1 MNKFRYVLTFLAG
14 SALGAAASF
23 LLLRKKFDEQRL
35 YFENKYGSSDTDNG
49 DTPDTPDEKS
59 HDISKEDMMDYYK
72 NKTPNDISETPEKA
86 KVPHVIHPDDFGMLD
101 YDTITLT
108 LYFDGVVAD
117 DNDFVV
123 DGDILGD
130 DWKNHFGEF
139 EPDAVYVRNDI
150 LKADYEILRDNNKFS
165 DICNTVIEKPNKVEI

>member
-35 YFENKYGSSDTDNG
+35 YFENKCNTSNTDNR
-49 DTPDTPDEKS
+49 DIPHEKS
-59 HDISKEDMMDYYK
+59 HDISKEDTMDYYK
-72 NKTPNDISETPEKA
+72 NKTSNDISETPEK
-86 KVPHVIHPDDFGMLD
+86 KEPYVIHPDDFGMLD

-108 LYFDGVVAD
+108 LYSDGVVAD

-130 DWKNHFGEF
+130 DWENHFGEF